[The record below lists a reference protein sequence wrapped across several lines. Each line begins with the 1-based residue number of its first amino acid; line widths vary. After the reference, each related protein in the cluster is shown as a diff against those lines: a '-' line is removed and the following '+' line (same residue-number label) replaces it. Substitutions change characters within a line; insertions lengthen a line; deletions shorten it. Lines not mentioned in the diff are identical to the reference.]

1 MSTPLLPPAGRVIL
15 ISGAN
20 RGIGRAVAQHLY
32 DEGYTLSLGARKPQ
46 SLEALTG
53 RMDDSRILTYAFD
66 ARVAQSAGDWVAA
79 TQERFGRIDGI
90 VNNAGVA
97 HGFDVECDDEAKL
110 DEMWEVNVKAPL
122 RLTRA
127 AFPYLKHG
135 GAGRVINIVS
145 LSGKRI
151 KSASVTG
158 YAMTK
163 YALNALT
170 HGIRY
175 AGWEHGIRA
184 TAICPGFVQ
193 TDMTS
198 DVRAVPREQMI
209 PPEAIARLVGTVLTL
224 PNSASITEVPVNCVL
239 EHSF

>member
-1 MSTPLLPPAGRVIL
+1 MSSSLLSPAGRVIL

-20 RGIGRAVAQHLY
+20 RGIGRAVAEHLY
-32 DEGYTLSLGARKPQ
+32 DEGYSLSLGARKLQ
-46 SLEALTG
+46 SLEALSG
-53 RMDDSRILTYAFD
+53 RMDDARILSYLFD
-66 ARVAQSAGDWVAA
+66 ARVARSASDWIAA
-79 TQERFGRIDGI
+79 TQKRFGRIDGI

-97 HGFDVECDDEAKL
+97 HTFDVTCDDEAKL

-127 AFPYLKHG
+127 AFPCLKRSG
-135 GAGRVINIVS
+135 TGRVINIVS
-145 LSGKRI
+145 LSGKRV
-151 KSASVTG
+151 KSAGVTG

-163 YALNALT
+163 HALDALT

-184 TAICPGFVQ
+184 TAICPGFVA

-198 DVRAVPREQMI
+198 DVQAVPREQMI
-209 PPEAIARLVGTVLTL
+209 PPEAIASLVGAVLAL
-224 PNSASITEVPVNCVL
+224 PNSASITQVPVNCVL

>member
-1 MSTPLLPPAGRVIL
+1 MSTSLLPSTGRVIL
-15 ISGAN
+15 ISGAT
-20 RGIGRAVAQHLY
+20 RGIGRAVAEHLY

-53 RMDDSRILTYAFD
+53 RMDDSRILGYAFD

-97 HGFDVECDDEAKL
+97 HSFDVECDDEAKL

-127 AFPYLKHG
+127 AFPYLKQS

-145 LSGKRI
+145 LSGKRV
-151 KSASVTG
+151 KSAGVTG

-163 YALNALT
+163 YALDALT

-184 TAICPGFVQ
+184 TAICPGFVK
-193 TDMTS
+193 TDMTTA
-198 DVRAVPREQMI
+198 VQAVPREQMI
-209 PPEAIARLVGTVLTL
+209 PPAAIARLVGTVLTL
-224 PNSASITEVPVNCVL
+224 PNSASIAEVPVNCVL